1 MSRETQWKAL
11 RALGIPELGCAA
23 ILGNAE
29 AESNCETNRVQGDFE
44 LSRAWSRAYTSMVD
58 AGEISRDDFIFRGP
72 GGGGYGW
79 LQWTLQSRKAGYY
92 DHAKK
97 LGVSIGS
104 QEAAISWFW
113 EEVHR
118 PEYKDTLKAILYDT
132 DLQQISDTILRRFE
146 MPTDQSS
153 AAAAY
158 RAKKAQEFLERFGGS
173 GADPEPEP
181 EPGGKT
187 KADPVVRMLQACMA
201 QDGYWPEDQING
213 KKTAEFRAKFKE
225 YAADVAAC

>member
-1 MSRETQWKAL
+1 MSRETQWNAL
-11 RALGIPELGCAA
+11 RSLGIPELGCAA

-44 LSRAWSRAYTSMVD
+44 LSRALSRAYTSMVD

-92 DHAKK
+92 DHCRKH
-97 LGVSIGS
+97 GVSIGS

-113 EEVHR
+113 EEVHK
-118 PEYKDTLKAILYDT
+118 PEYKDTLKAIMTGT

-153 AAAAY
+153 SAAAY
-158 RAKKAQEFLERFGGS
+158 RAKKAQEFLEQFGGS
-173 GADPEPEP
+173 GADPEPKP
-181 EPGGKT
+181 
-187 KADPVVRMLQACMA
+187 A
-201 QDGYWPEDQING
+201 PEDPEWDADVALIQVQMARDGFWPKDRIDG
-213 KKTAEFRAKFKE
+213 KKSPEFRAAYRE
-225 YAADVAAC
+225 WSDAVATS

>member
-11 RALGIPELGCAA
+11 RSLGIPELGCAA

-29 AESNCETNRVQGDFE
+29 AESGCETNRVQGDFE
-44 LSRAWSRAYTSMVD
+44 ISRAWSRAYTSMVD

-92 DHAKK
+92 DHCKR

-104 QEAAISWFW
+104 ESGAIGWFW
-113 EEVHR
+113 EEVHK
-118 PEYKDTLKAILYDT
+118 PEYKDTLKAIMTGT

-146 MPTDQSS
+146 MPTDQGS
-153 AAAAY
+153 AAAA
-158 RAKKAQEFLERFGGS
+158 
-173 GADPEPEP
+173 
-181 EPGGKT
+181 
-187 KADPVVRMLQACMA
+187 
-201 QDGYWPEDQING
+201 
-213 KKTAEFRAKFKE
+213 FRAKRRRSSWS
-225 YAADVAAC
+225 ASGHPARIRSLSRSRSRGTSTWR

>member
-1 MSRETQWKAL
+1 MSRETQWQAL

-118 PEYKDTLKAILYDT
+118 PEYKANLDAILYGT
-132 DLQQISDTILRRFE
+132 ALQQISDTILRRFE

-153 AAAAY
+153 SAAAY
-158 RAKKAQEFLERFGGS
+158 RAKKAQEFLEQFGGS

-181 EPGGKT
+181 GEKT

-201 QDGYWPEDQING
+201 QDGYWPEDQIDG
-213 KKTAEFRAKFKE
+213 VKSPEFRDKIRE